1 MDLPKVILKFIG
13 DTFQVAGLKRMKP
26 SIRKTIKEMQSL
38 MKLTKVL
45 LKFYNSTILPLQS
58 LPPSGKKNVL
68 RELPKVLINFQW
80 DPLKAAALKCSK
92 KAAND

>member
-13 DTFQVAGLKRMKP
+13 DTFQVAALKRIKP

-45 LKFYNSTILPLQS
+45 LTFYNSFSTISSTIREEKCFKGIAQS
-58 LPPSGKKNVL
+58 AYKFSVRPSQGSCF
-68 RELPKVLINFQW
+68 KVL
-80 DPLKAAALKCSK
+80 
-92 KAAND
+92 